1 MKLYNNV
8 ILTLQSHLWNE
19 YFLLLCCWFFSLS
32 LSRSLH
38 LCIVFMVLFSHSHL
52 VVFIWCFLSFFLSF
66 FYHISI
72 PWWINFFVT
81 ECAATHTRWFIWF
94 TIRFFDVF
102 PPETPNSIHFDVLVS
117 FLCDYIK
124 FFFPVSNGAV
134 DSFFLFLLSSFDLFL
149 FRLCI
154 FLCSGDVHEL
164 TNSKACER
172 KKTHRHCFQLI
183 WIG

>member
-8 ILTLQSHLWNE
+8 ILTLRPHLWNE
-19 YFLLLCCWFFSLS
+19 HFLLLCCWFFSF
-32 LSRSLH
+32 SRSLH

-52 VVFIWCFLSFFLSF
+52 AVFIWCFLSFFLSF
-66 FYHISI
+66 VYHISI
-72 PWWINFFVT
+72 PWWN
-81 ECAATHTRWFIWF
+81 CAASHTRWFIWF
-94 TIRFFDVF
+94 TLRFFDVF
-102 PPETPNSIHFDVLVS
+102 FHRRHKTAFILMFWFHFS
-117 FLCDYIK
+117 AIT
-124 FFFPVSNGAV
+124 SNGVV

-149 FRLCI
+149 FLLYI

-172 KKTHRHCFQLI
+172 KKTHCHCFQLI